1 MSGPDYKQKD
11 IDDLI
16 NEFLA
21 ASKDHREIKAEFKP
35 VDGGPKVRIF
45 ATGIKKNEYAYDRV
59 AKRVYR
65 KLFDGKP
72 RWILSKENPAHQR
85 EALEYVLQ
93 QLVLRP
99 RLLEDL
105 WKLRGKDTK
114 RGQADYKKI
123 LRGILHKA
131 FEMCD
136 VSNFISAE

>member
-35 VDGGPKVRIF
+35 VDGPRKVRIF

-105 WKLRGKDTK
+105 WKEC
-114 RGQADYKKI
+114 I
-123 LRGILHKA
+123 LFFARDHGGEQLPLA
-131 FEMCD
+131 AAR
-136 VSNFISAE
+136 VGP